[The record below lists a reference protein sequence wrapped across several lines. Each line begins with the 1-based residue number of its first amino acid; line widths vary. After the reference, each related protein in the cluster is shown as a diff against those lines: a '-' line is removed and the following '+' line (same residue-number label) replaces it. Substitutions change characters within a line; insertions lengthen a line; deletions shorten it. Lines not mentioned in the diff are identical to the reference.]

1 MKRKNII
8 IIIGII
14 ILIAA
19 LSILG
24 VCIYKGNE
32 EKVNIS
38 KETDALKFKKEYEAL
53 NGTIREG
60 TEDKYNSVT
69 ISEDNPIKYIDTK
82 EAISVLEKDQAIL
95 YVGAEWCP
103 WCRNAVPV
111 LFEVANTYKVDTI
124 YYLNL
129 DDEKSVYEVKDN
141 KAVMTKEGTED
152 YYKLLDALD
161 EELSLYTLTDENG
174 KVLETNEKRIYMP
187 FVVAI
192 KDGKVVGTHTGT
204 TELNKD
210 QTKYD
215 KLTDKQ
221 HAELVDTYGNLFKNV
236 YGEIK
241 NTCDET
247 KCD

>member
-69 ISEDNPIKYIDTK
+69 ISEDNPIK
-82 EAISVLEKDQAIL
+82 
-95 YVGAEWCP
+95 
-103 WCRNAVPV
+103 
-111 LFEVANTYKVDTI
+111 
-124 YYLNL
+124 
-129 DDEKSVYEVKDN
+129 
-141 KAVMTKEGTED
+141 
-152 YYKLLDALD
+152 
-161 EELSLYTLTDENG
+161 
-174 KVLETNEKRIYMP
+174 
-187 FVVAI
+187 
-192 KDGKVVGTHTGT
+192 
-204 TELNKD
+204 
-210 QTKYD
+210 
-215 KLTDKQ
+215 
-221 HAELVDTYGNLFKNV
+221 
-236 YGEIK
+236 
-241 NTCDET
+241 
-247 KCD
+247 